1 MSQGLPSGHPH
12 PRLSNRRSLGAGLL
26 LPTGCER
33 ALDTLPREQ
42 QGGDLPGDCLCEP
55 ASTQP
60 VAFKDRP
67 LPAPSASGTSCL
79 MEQEL
84 APGKTINFN
93 ASGHSSQT
101 EPRHPDTARRGLEIT
116 WPTPSLHLSSGWLGD
131 LSMVPQLV
139 HRSESQD

>member
-1 MSQGLPSGHPH
+1 MSCSHFTPEIPVSEAAPAKCPRVCLRTLSPPSPVSVTPAPLGQGSF
-12 PRLSNRRSLGAGLL
+12 

-42 QGGDLPGDCLCEP
+42 QGGDLPGDFLCEP

-67 LPAPSASGTSCL
+67 SASSSASGTSCV
-79 MEQEL
+79 MEQELL

-101 EPRHPDTARRGLEIT
+101 GPRHPGMAMRGLEIT
-116 WPTPSLHLSSGWLGD
+116 WTNPLLCT
-131 LSMVPQLV
+131 
-139 HRSESQD
+139 